1 MRREEEGEWA
11 RITTRSLKFQQ
22 GLNANLHTRIWLL
35 ISTRARHGETVQDCG
50 GGFQT
55 GGMGYSGL
63 VYTSLR

>member
-50 GGFQT
+50 GGGIPDGERGT
-55 GGMGYSGL
+55 A
-63 VYTSLR
+63 V